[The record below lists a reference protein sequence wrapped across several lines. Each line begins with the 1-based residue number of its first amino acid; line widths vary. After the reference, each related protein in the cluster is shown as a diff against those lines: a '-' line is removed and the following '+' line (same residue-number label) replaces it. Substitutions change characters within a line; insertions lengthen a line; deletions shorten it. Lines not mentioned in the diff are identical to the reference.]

1 MRFLLVGPSPTS
13 REGSV
18 SVVCACDRHGPGGGL
33 ASASAQCN
41 WPVVEG
47 WPCRYGRTR
56 SSWLREV
63 MLSLV
68 KTVAQVV
75 LNGTGADEQAAADL
89 RVRQPVTGQ
98 RGDLSLLGRQ
108 LTPGLDRA
116 LADRL
121 T

>member
-1 MRFLLVGPSPTS
+1 M
-13 REGSV
+13 
-18 SVVCACDRHGPGGGL
+18 GGL

-68 KTVAQVV
+68 KT
-75 LNGTGADEQAAADL
+75 LL
-89 RVRQPVTGQ
+89 RWYWTV
-98 RGDLSLLGRQ
+98 
-108 LTPGLDRA
+108 RA
-116 LADRL
+116 LMNRRL
-121 T
+121 PISGFDSPLRASVAT